1 MLKVC
6 PPIEKAQQCVRVS
19 QENLDSPADHFSH
32 GLPYLGTEVTCF
44 AYIIIIAQ
52 HFLITLPVSAMEQR
66 WYMRTR
72 CLYHALLQL
81 MTGSA
86 VPVKSLLLGAI
97 WLYQKVLSPWIGN
110 QCRFYPTCSEYAR
123 QAVATHGSLRGS
135 ALAAKRLCKCHP
147 WHPGGF
153 DYVPGAVP
161 GAEPDQEQHQCTP
174 LCNHHSED
182 HSQ

>member
-52 HFLITLPVSAMEQR
+52 HFLITLPVSVMEQR
-66 WYMRTR
+66 WYLRTR

-110 QCRFYPTCSEYAR
+110 QCRFYPSCSEYAR
-123 QAVATHGSLRGS
+123 QAGRDPWQPARQRTGSETAGQ
-135 ALAAKRLCKCHP
+135 CHP
-147 WHPGGF
+147 WHPGG
-153 DYVPGAVP
+153 
-161 GAEPDQEQHQCTP
+161 
-174 LCNHHSED
+174 
-182 HSQ
+182 